1 MVVSAGCLSTG
12 LIAVAV
18 VVSTGCFSMGLM
30 AVAVTKSLT
39 VVLVVGTVGLS
50 PITGIVTDVLDA
62 FSVEDRAVV
71 DVIGNVTVKVL
82 FSELFDIVCVVVDVI
97 GTRVSVA
104 LSAVAFGTVVVVIGK
119 VDVVGTVV
127 VIFNVVVDDDG
138 IVIVV

>member
-12 LIAVAV
+12 LIAAAV
-18 VVSTGCFSMGLM
+18 VMSTGCFSMGLI

-39 VVLVVGTVGLS
+39 VVLVVGMVGLS

-71 DVIGNVTVKVL
+71 DVIGNVAVKVL

-97 GTRVSVA
+97 GT
-104 LSAVAFGTVVVVIGK
+104 
-119 VDVVGTVV
+119 
-127 VIFNVVVDDDG
+127 
-138 IVIVV
+138 